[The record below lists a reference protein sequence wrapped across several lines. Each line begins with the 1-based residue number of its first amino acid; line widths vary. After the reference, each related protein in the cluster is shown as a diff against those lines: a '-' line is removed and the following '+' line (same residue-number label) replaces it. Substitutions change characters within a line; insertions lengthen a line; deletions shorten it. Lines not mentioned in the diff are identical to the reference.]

1 MRSIST
7 LLPLFLVL
15 LCAMP
20 ALADKPVMP
29 EITAKQ
35 QQALDDGKL
44 VFVTEKR
51 EDGPSIVTGIA
62 EIRVSH
68 ERLWSL
74 LLDTAEI
81 RRASK
86 SVRELHTYMDVTGPE
101 GVRIIKLDYLIKSGP
116 IKLRYFVKRE
126 VFSSRNYMTWV
137 LDKDKDS
144 DILDTTGS
152 YSTHDA
158 SRAGHVLFLY
168 RASIDVGKNVPSWLE
183 DRLASSS
190 LRRYLEHIKEI
201 AETGEVVSP

>member
-1 MRSIST
+1 MRSPLA

-15 LCAMP
+15 LGATP
-20 ALADKPVMP
+20 ALANKPVLP
-29 EITAKQ
+29 DITEKQ
-35 QQALDDGKL
+35 QQALDAGKL
-44 VFVTEKR
+44 VFVTHKR
-51 EDGPSIVTGIA
+51 DDGPSIVTGIA

-81 RRASK
+81 KRASR
-86 SVRELHTYMDVTGPE
+86 SVRELHTYMDAPGPD
-101 GVRIIKLDYLIKSGP
+101 GARIIKLDYLIKSGP

-137 LDKDKDS
+137 LDKEKDS

-152 YSTHDA
+152 YSTYDA
-158 SRAGHVLFLY
+158 SRPGYVIFLY

-190 LRRYLEHIKEI
+190 LKRYLEHIKEI
-201 AETGEVVSP
+201 AETGEVASP